1 METDGGT
8 GQEKCSMNGPRRGR
22 YGNGGGGGR
31 YLRRAR
37 TPGFGT
43 AQTKRKSEGK
53 PFLKNALK
61 GPHLLGFNGFL
72 LGFT

>member
-22 YGNGGGGGR
+22 YGNGGGGR

-53 PFLKNALK
+53 PFLYYLEPENVSGVVPKL
-61 GPHLLGFNGFL
+61 
-72 LGFT
+72 